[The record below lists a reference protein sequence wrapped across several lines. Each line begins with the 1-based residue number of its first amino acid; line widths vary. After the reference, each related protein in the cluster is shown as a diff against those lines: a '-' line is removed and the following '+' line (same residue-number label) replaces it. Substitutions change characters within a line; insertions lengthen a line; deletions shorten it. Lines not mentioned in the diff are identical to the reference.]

1 MIRINFCVADN
12 SFSVT
17 PAPPFGDLHRQAGA
31 QYTVWLR
38 NEGLGPVLRRG
49 DLGPG
54 LRRGDEDLKVTSFD
68 LINPSTH
75 LPFQAKT
82 PQTAIQMRGFNS

>member
-1 MIRINFCVADN
+1 MTPFNFYTDIQI
-12 SFSVT
+12 FTVT
-17 PAPPFGDLHRQAGA
+17 PAPPFGDLHREAGV

-54 LRRGDEDLKVTSFD
+54 LRRGDEGLNVTDIDLA
-68 LINPSTH
+68 NPSTH
-75 LPFQAKT
+75 LPSQAKT